1 MVFTEIFVYLWL
13 FLLWLQTRL
22 HNLSSKY
29 SGTSQLGVWL
39 YPTRPVAVTIVTS
52 DVHHAVSNHRQLYFL
67 FNSLFWLTAK
77 KILSLRINWSFVS
90 KFHRWPMDPLH
101 ERSVM
106 RKSFPFHHHH
116 HHHHHNHNHHPH
128 SHHHRRRCRHHHF
141 IMAPERRLMLLTRL
155 FNSIS
160 IMSFTILLATI
171 HLHFSSEKT
180 VLSGRWIPLEGPARI
195 HRGLEPE
202 QNSCT
207 ICCGFTDFNSSPGS
221 LWY

>member
-52 DVHHAVSNHRQLYFL
+52 DVHHGVSNHR
-67 FNSLFWLTAK
+67 
-77 KILSLRINWSFVS
+77 INWPFVS
-90 KFHRWPMDPLH
+90 KIHRWLMDPPH

-106 RKSFPFHHHH
+106 RKSFPFYHHPHP
-116 HHHHHNHNHHPH
+116 HHNHNHYPH

-141 IMAPERRLMLLTRL
+141 IMAPVRRLMLLTRV
-155 FNSIS
+155 FCSIS

-180 VLSGRWIPLEGPARI
+180 VLSGRWIPREAPARN

-207 ICCGFTDFNSSPGS
+207 ICCGFNEFNSSPGS